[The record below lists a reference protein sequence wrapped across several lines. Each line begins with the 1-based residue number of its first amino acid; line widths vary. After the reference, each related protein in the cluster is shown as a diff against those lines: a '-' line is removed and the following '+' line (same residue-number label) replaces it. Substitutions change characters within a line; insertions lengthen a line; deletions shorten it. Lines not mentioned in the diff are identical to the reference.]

1 MAMAMILCVFALVRA
16 LPVGEQSAQASSIG
30 LPGKSI
36 ERDAQN
42 SVAQKRGFR
51 RAVLNNHENMMT
63 LTGGQVRSILNQP
76 ELVRRDLPTVVW
88 QYRNDECV
96 LDVYFT
102 SSNTRLD
109 NTPVAHYEVRGREDA
124 DEYAADVCLGSLIR
138 ANAGNGLNFASIEVL
153 YKAD

>member
-1 MAMAMILCVFALVRA
+1 MRRRLRYVFRDK
-16 LPVGEQSAQASSIG
+16 QF
-30 LPGKSI
+30 

-42 SVAQKRGFR
+42 SVSQKRGFR

-88 QYRNDECV
+88 QYRTDECV

-102 SSNTRLD
+102 SSTTRLD

-124 DEYAADVCLGSLIR
+124 KEYAADQCLGTLIR
-138 ANAGNGLNFASIEVL
+138 ANAGHGLNFASIEAM